1 MKIQSPWFLA
11 LIGICISV
19 CCGFQ
24 AFGQQSSDS
33 LFISK
38 KDSLIV
44 LSDPSILP
52 DSLPRE
58 FVPTLDEL
66 IKKGRRYS
74 LQSNEIQM
82 ELSKALDT
90 VALAAEIEELQ
101 EIVFSIEQRSN
112 ATEQNYNFRF
122 VNALRRIINSSEDQ
136 AQELDQL
143 VQEKLDRLEY
153 FDSLLGTIRNDNFFK
168 FKIKD
173 SLLLPNYSQEI
184 DLLKKNLQLID
195 SAIFHQE
202 LQAARFQSQLSF
214 IAIKISRLRDFIEQS
229 KSQLEKT
236 ILQKELNFL
245 WEDYSISSPKS
256 VLKITLDT
264 LELNWTLFKRQ
275 ISSHIFSTI
284 FSILLILSGIF
295 VVQKSLSKLKEGKS
309 ESENSIIISRLRF
322 LEKSPIIGVIIA
334 FTPILIFLFDLGSV
348 SFVTFSLIIQVL
360 LCTVVIFRS
369 FGRGLILKW
378 LVTLVVFILFA
389 ISNLYWEIAYQ
400 ERMYFLIGSILVI
413 LVLTGLKKQ
422 FKSELQIEHKLL
434 FLGKTVTVFLLSLSI
449 IANFFGRY
457 SLAKTLGVAGVSGF
471 VYFIN
476 LYFFVHLLT
485 EIVFLLIEDK
495 KEVNYITSFLNFKEL
510 QKRIKNILVAIA
522 IFIWTIT
529 LIQNL
534 ALSQYFEEFLFDFL
548 LKERVLG
555 DSTFTFGS
563 VLLFIGILFLSS
575 VLANNFAYFIS
586 LKDQNTTDI
595 PGKKLGSSVL
605 IFRLLILTVGFF
617 IAATAAK
624 IPLDKITIVLGA
636 LSVGIGFGLQTIIN
650 NLVSGVILAFEKPI
664 QIGDDI
670 EVGTMSGKVKEIG
683 IRASKILAY
692 DGSEIVV
699 PNGNLLSESLI
710 NWTLSDKRR
719 RVELIIGVAYNS
731 DMKKVRELILQVLKR
746 DRVMKYPE
754 PRVLMHNFND
764 SSVDFRVLFWVD
776 TMDIFL
782 EMRNEVMTAIFDTF
796 LENGIEIPFPKRD
809 LYIKTLPE
817 NLQNEG
823 RVNKK
828 SPEE

>member
-1 MKIQSPWFLA
+1 MKILSLRFLV
-11 LIGICISV
+11 LVGIYLSA
-19 CCGFQ
+19 CCGIQ
-24 AFGQQSSDS
+24 AYSQQKTDS
-33 LFISK
+33 LLISK

-44 LSDPSILP
+44 LTDPSLLP
-52 DSLPRE
+52 DSVPEE

-82 ELSKALDT
+82 ELSKTLDT
-90 VALAAEIEELQ
+90 LALASEIAGLQ
-101 EIVFSIEQRSN
+101 EIVSSIEQRSN
-112 ATEQNYNFRF
+112 ASDQNYNFRF
-122 VNALRRIINSSEDQ
+122 VNALRRIINTSEDQ
-136 AQELDQL
+136 AQELDL
-143 VQEKLDRLEY
+143 IVQEKLDRLEY
-153 FDSLLGTIRNDNFFK
+153 FDSLLSTIRNDNFFK

-184 DLLKKNLQLID
+184 ELLKKNLQLID

-214 IAIKISRLRDFIEQS
+214 IAIKISRLHDFIEQS
-229 KSQLEKT
+229 KSQLEKA
-236 ILQKELNFL
+236 ILQKELNYL

-256 VLKITLDT
+256 VLKITLET
-264 LELNWTLFKRQ
+264 LELNWALFKRQ
-275 ISSHIFSTI
+275 IRAHVFSTV
-284 FSILLILSGIF
+284 FSILVLLTGIF
-295 VVQKSLSKLKEGKS
+295 LVQISLPKLNES
-309 ESENSIIISRLRF
+309 STESEQSLIISRLRF
-322 LEKSPIIGVIIA
+322 LVKSPIIGVIIA

-348 SFVTFSLIIQVL
+348 TFVTFSLIIQVL
-360 LCTVVIFRS
+360 LCTVVIFRT
-369 FGRGLILKW
+369 FGKALILKW
-378 LVTLVVFILFA
+378 LVILLVFLLFA

-422 FKSELQIEHKLL
+422 FKSELQLEHRLL
-434 FLGKTVTVFLLSLSI
+434 AWGKTITVFLLCLSI
-449 IANFFGRY
+449 LANFFGRY
-457 SLAKTLGVAGVSGF
+457 SLAKILGVAGVSGF

-476 LYFFVHLLT
+476 LFFFVNLLT
-485 EIVFLLIEDK
+485 EIVFLLIEGK
-495 KEVNYITSFLNFKEL
+495 KEVNYITTFLNFKEI

-522 IFIWTIT
+522 IFIWVIT
-529 LIQNL
+529 LVQNL
-534 ALSQYFEEFLFDFL
+534 ALSQYFAEYLSDFL

-605 IFRLLILTVGFF
+605 IFRLLILTLGFF

-719 RVELIIGVAYNS
+719 RVELIIGVAYDS
-731 DMKKVRELILQVLKR
+731 DMKKVRELILQVLQR
-746 DRVMKYPE
+746 ERVMKFPE

-809 LYIKTLPE
+809 LYLKTLPE
-817 NLQNEG
+817 NLQKPGAE
-823 RVNKK
+823 NKK